1 MDKDEIVGTVLI
13 DVSKA
18 FDSID
23 HSLLLKKL
31 DAYGV
36 EDVEMTWFADYL
48 SGKKQR
54 VILDDEVSEWSDVLR
69 GVSQGSI
76 LGSLLFNIYVND
88 LPDVANY
95 SAINLYADDTTIYVT
110 DRDPDSLSFKLSK
123 DLQKITEWIERNGL
137 KMNVGKTQLMV
148 LGRKRS
154 KSKANLV
161 RVNLNR
167 KQITQQTEVKYLGIT
182 IDEQLSWKKQV
193 DLVRK
198 KSLAGLA
205 MIRRAS
211 TYLPSATRCLL
222 NNALV
227 LPHLDYCS
235 AVYHSCNATL
245 ERVQKYGMCTFPKKP
260 PRTRSEPLR
269 RKLVWSTLNKG
280 RESNELYQVHQC
292 LLGLAPAYL
301 CKKNS
306 RQRQTM
312 VIHKQGEETSY
323 FLTDL
328 NLKIT
333 DVSLC
338 EIVRM

>member
-123 DLQKITEWIERNGL
+123 DLQKIAEWIEEWLENECWKDTINGTGQEA
-137 KMNVGKTQLMV
+137 K
-148 LGRKRS
+148 
-154 KSKANLV
+154 
-161 RVNLNR
+161 
-167 KQITQQTEVKYLGIT
+167 
-182 IDEQLSWKKQV
+182 
-193 DLVRK
+193 
-198 KSLAGLA
+198 
-205 MIRRAS
+205 
-211 TYLPSATRCLL
+211 
-222 NNALV
+222 
-227 LPHLDYCS
+227 
-235 AVYHSCNATL
+235 
-245 ERVQKYGMCTFPKKP
+245 
-260 PRTRSEPLR
+260 
-269 RKLVWSTLNKG
+269 
-280 RESNELYQVHQC
+280 
-292 LLGLAPAYL
+292 
-301 CKKNS
+301 
-306 RQRQTM
+306 
-312 VIHKQGEETSY
+312 
-323 FLTDL
+323 
-328 NLKIT
+328 
-333 DVSLC
+333 
-338 EIVRM
+338 